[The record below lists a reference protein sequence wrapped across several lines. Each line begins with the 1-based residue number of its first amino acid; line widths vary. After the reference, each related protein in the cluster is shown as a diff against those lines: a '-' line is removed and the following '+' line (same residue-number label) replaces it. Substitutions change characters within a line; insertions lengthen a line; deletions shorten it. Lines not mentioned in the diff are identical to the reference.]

1 VRVSTKN
8 SLSTGLFSVAERA
21 LCYLC
26 RQAQPSGVETVK
38 VAGKTFFPGIEFLKP
53 EKNQLSKMGDA
64 EILDRKAVE
73 LMTVNGQVLFS
84 RVNPFIL
91 LEHPYAHQM

>member
-1 VRVSTKN
+1 MRVSTKD

-21 LCYLC
+21 LCYLR
-26 RQAQPSGVETVK
+26 RQAQPSCVETVK
-38 VAGKTFFPGIEFLKP
+38 VAGKTFFPGIDFLKP

-64 EILDRKAVE
+64 EILDGKAIE
-73 LMTVNGQVLFS
+73 LVPMNGQVFFPG
-84 RVNPFIL
+84 VNPFIL